1 MSNIPIPPM
10 PIPQVGLLMSVP
22 VGTVVAYAGQAT
34 STNGAN
40 TAWPSSAG
48 CASTG
53 SPSGSSSA
61 SASSGTYQS
70 PEFPLE
76 AAGWMICDGRKLSAA
91 QYPELFAV
99 LGCLYGCVTDGQGKQ
114 EFYIPDYRGLFL
126 RGADEGAGMDP
137 DASSRMLPNQSG
149 TGSAVGSLQC
159 DALQTHQHQYNDVPT
174 QQPTTPPGNEGAPA
188 IPPSPQAGLTGL
200 PTNSLDASQNTVR
213 TSNGETRPKN
223 VYVNYIIKYSSRPD
237 ILRTVDPAN
246 MLPR

>member
-1 MSNIPIPPM
+1 MFSIPIPPM
-10 PIPQVGLLMSVP
+10 PIPQVGLQMSVP

-53 SPSGSSSA
+53 SPPSSSSS
-61 SASSGTYQS
+61 SASSGTYEP

-76 AAGWMICDGRKLSAA
+76 AAGWMLCDGRKLSAA

-99 LGCLYGCVTDGQGKQ
+99 IGCLYGCVKDGQGNQ

-126 RGADEGAGMDP
+126 RGADDGAGMDP

-149 TGSAVGSLQC
+149 TGSTVGSLQC
-159 DALQTHQHQYNDVPT
+159 DALQAHQHQYNEVPT
-174 QQPTTPPGNEGAPA
+174 QPTIAQGNAATTA
-188 IPPSPQAGLTGL
+188 IPAPSQGLTGP
-200 PTNSLDASQNTVR
+200 PTNSLNANQNTVR

-223 VYVNYIIKYSSRPD
+223 VYVNYIIKYSARMD

>member
-10 PIPQVGLLMSVP
+10 PIPQIGLLMSVP

-53 SPSGSSSA
+53 SPPGNSSS
-61 SASSGTYQS
+61 SASSGTYQP

-76 AAGWMICDGRKLSAA
+76 TAGWMLCDGRKLSAA

-99 LGCLYGCVTDGQGKQ
+99 LGCLYGCVTDGQGNQ

-137 DASSRMLPNQSG
+137 DVSSRMLPNQSG

-159 DALQTHQHQYNDVPT
+159 DALQTHQHQYNEVPT
-174 QQPTTPPGNEGAPA
+174 QPTIPPGNDGTAA
-188 IPPSPQAGLTGL
+188 IPPPSQGLTSP
-200 PTNSLDASQNTVR
+200 PTNSLDTNQNTVR

-223 VYVNYIIKYSSRPD
+223 VYVNYIIKYSVRMD
-237 ILRTVDPAN
+237 ILRSVDPAN

>member
-1 MSNIPIPPM
+1 MFSPPIPPM
-10 PIPQVGLLMSVP
+10 PVPQIGLQVSVP

-34 STNGAN
+34 STSGVN
-40 TAWPSSAG
+40 TAWPGSSG

-53 SPSGSSSA
+53 AAPGNSSSG
-61 SASSGTYQS
+61 ASSGSYES
-70 PEFPLE
+70 PESPLE
-76 AAGWMICDGRKLSAA
+76 AAGWMLCDGRKLSAA

-99 LGCLYGCVTDGQGKQ
+99 IGCLYGGVTDGQGNQ

-149 TGSAVGSLQC
+149 TGGTVGSLQC

-174 QQPTTPPGNEGAPA
+174 QQPATPPGNEGTPA
-188 IPPSPQAGLTGL
+188 IPPPPQSGLTGP
-200 PTNSLDASQNTVR
+200 PTNSSDASQNTVR
-213 TSNGETRPKN
+213 ASNGETRPKN
-223 VYVNYIIKYSSRPD
+223 VYVNYIIYSGRPD
-237 ILRTVDPAN
+237 ALRAVDPAN